1 MNNFYATVEC
11 SLDMSLRD
19 KCVAVCGSVEERHG
33 IVLAKN
39 YAAKAFGVK
48 TGEAVWQAK
57 QKCPALVVV
66 PPHYE
71 EYLKYSRLARDIY
84 GRYTDKVEPF
94 GMDECWLDVS
104 GSAWTKMT
112 GEEMAHE
119 IRETVKFELGVTVSC
134 GVSFNKVFAK
144 LGSDMK
150 KPDAVTVIPRES
162 FRDKVWDL
170 PASDMIGVGRATE
183 KVLSGFGI
191 KTIGDLAS
199 FNPEYLKYR
208 LKSRAYQLHAFA
220 NGEDSSVVLNSDFE
234 VPAKSVGHGITT
246 LQDLENEAEVWNVM
260 LELTQTIGRKLKIY
274 GKKAN
279 GVAIYVRDNELH
291 YKQWQTQLPKPSQ
304 SAMYI
309 AREAYELF
317 RHSYQW
323 FKPIRSVT
331 VSAINLISE
340 NTPYQFDLF
349 VDSSKDEKLAR
360 LDDCIFEI
368 RERFGMNAIR
378 NACLL
383 GDIKMKRHGAELM
396 QMPTGMVNMAG
407 GQ

>member
-1 MNNFYATVEC
+1 
-11 SLDMSLRD
+11 
-19 KCVAVCGSVEERHG
+19 
-33 IVLAKN
+33 
-39 YAAKAFGVK
+39 
-48 TGEAVWQAK
+48 
-57 QKCPALVVV
+57 VVV

-84 GRYTDKVEPF
+84 GRYTDRVEPF

-104 GSAWTKMT
+104 GSGWTKKT
-112 GEEMAHE
+112 AEEMANE

-162 FRDKVWDL
+162 FQDKVWGL

-183 KVLSGFGI
+183 KVLTGYGI
-191 KTIGDLAS
+191 HTIGDLAR
-199 FNPEYLKYR
+199 FNPEHLKYR

-220 NGEDSSVVLNSDFE
+220 NGEDSSVVLHSDVE

-246 LQDLENEAEVWNVM
+246 LQDLESEAEVWNVM

-274 GKKAN
+274 GKKAS

-291 YKQWQTQLPKPSQ
+291 YKQWQTMLPTPSQ

-309 AREAYELF
+309 AKEAYELF
-317 RHSYQW
+317 RRSYQW
-323 FKPIRSVT
+323 NKPIRSVT
-331 VSAINLISE
+331 VSAINLIAE
-340 NTPYQFDLF
+340 NTPYQYDLF
-349 VDSSKDEKLAR
+349 SDANREEKLAR

-378 NACLL
+378 NACLI

-396 QMPTGMVNMAG
+396 QMPTGMVNMSG